1 MLIELLLRTRPPYL
15 KGRFGVLPMASKTN
29 IVRGKHG
36 PLVGAIDQGTS
47 STRFLVFASKT
58 SELIAFHQ
66 TEIQQVFP
74 SDGWV
79 EEDPHEI
86 VASVHECIEKTVDKL
101 KALEIDHRDIVALG
115 VANQRETTIVW
126 DKNTGKPL
134 YNAIVWLD
142 NRTVGTVEGLL
153 SKTPGHDKNY
163 LKRKCG
169 LPLSTYFSAV
179 KLKWLMDNVP
189 EIKEAMDQGRCMF
202 GTVDSWLIYNFTG
215 GTNGGVHITDVTNA
229 SRTMLMDIETLKW
242 DNFLC
247 KFFGVPM
254 SILPKICSSSEIYG
268 RMCEGPLLG
277 VPISGCLGDQSAA
290 LVGQL
295 CFDIGEAKCTYGTG
309 CFLLCNT
316 GLEIVQ
322 SSHGLLTTV
331 AYKLGP
337 KRPVQYAVEGS
348 VAIAGAA
355 VRWLRDNLGLLNS
368 SGDIEK
374 VARTVGSTH
383 GVYFVPAFS
392 GLYAPYWE
400 PDARGIICGLTQ
412 FTTRAHIARATLEAV
427 CFQVRDIL
435 DSMDRDSGTRLKQL
449 LVDGGMA
456 VNDLLMQLQAD
467 LLGIPVVRPQM
478 AETTALGA
486 AIAAGAADGID
497 VWSLDSR
504 NFPKVTTDVF
514 EPSILPAEREQ
525 RFAKWKDAVSRSK
538 HWQEVNPDEAKK
550 KQQGKSWWLMSSIPA
565 GIFITSSFATLL
577 LAKACAKLPN

>member
-1 MLIELLLRTRPPYL
+1 
-15 KGRFGVLPMASKTN
+15 MATKSN
-29 IVRGKHG
+29 FVRSKHG

-58 SELIAFHQ
+58 SELIAYHQ
-66 TEIQQVFP
+66 TEIQHVLP
-74 SDGWV
+74 NDGWV
-79 EEDPHEI
+79 EEDPSEI
-86 VASVHECIEKTVDKL
+86 LKSVHECIEKTVDKL
-101 KALEIDHRDIVALG
+101 RALEIDPSDIKALG
-115 VANQRETTIVW
+115 VSNQRETTIVW
-126 DKNTGKPL
+126 DKRTGNPL

-142 NRTVGTVEGLL
+142 NRTMGTVEDLL
-153 SKTPGHDKNY
+153 AKVPNHDKDF
-163 LKRKCG
+163 LKKKCG

-189 EIKEAMDQGRCMF
+189 EVQKAIAEDRCMF

-215 GTNGGVHITDVTNA
+215 GARGGVHMTDVTNA
-229 SRTMLMDIETLKW
+229 SRTMLMDIETLQW
-242 DNFLC
+242 DHYLC
-247 KFFGVPM
+247 KFFGIPM
-254 SILPKICSSSEIYG
+254 SILPKIHSSSEIYG
-268 RMCEGPLLG
+268 KMCEGSLMG

-295 CFDIGEAKCTYGTG
+295 CFDIGQAKCTYGTG

-316 GLEIVQ
+316 GLEMVQ

-355 VRWLRDNLGLLNS
+355 VRWLRDNLSLIS
-368 SGDIEK
+368 SSAEIEK

-392 GLYAPYWE
+392 GLYAPHWQ

-427 CFQVRDIL
+427 CFQVREIL
-435 DSMDRDSGTRLKQL
+435 DAMDHDSGTRLKQL

-478 AETTALGA
+478 PETTALGA
-486 AIAAGAADGID
+486 AIAAGAAEGID

-504 NFPKVTTDVF
+504 NFPKITTDVF

-525 RFAKWKDAVSRSK
+525 RFSKWKDAVSRSL
-538 HWQEVNPDEAKK
+538 HWQEVNPEEAKR
-550 KQQGKSWWLMSSIPA
+550 KQQGRSWWVMSSIPA
-565 GIFITSSFATLL
+565 GLFVTSSFATLM
-577 LAKACAKLPN
+577 LANAWAKLPN

>member
-1 MLIELLLRTRPPYL
+1 
-15 KGRFGVLPMASKTN
+15 MATKSN
-29 IVRGKHG
+29 FVRSKHG

-58 SELIAFHQ
+58 SELIAYHQ
-66 TEIQQVFP
+66 TEIQHVLP
-74 SDGWV
+74 NDGWV
-79 EEDPHEI
+79 EEDPSEI
-86 VASVHECIEKTVDKL
+86 LKSVHECIEKTVDKL
-101 KALEIDHRDIVALG
+101 RALEIDPSDIKALG
-115 VANQRETTIVW
+115 VSNQRETTIVW
-126 DKNTGKPL
+126 DKRTGNPL

-142 NRTVGTVEGLL
+142 NRTMGTVEDLL
-153 SKTPGHDKNY
+153 AKVPNHDKDF
-163 LKRKCG
+163 LKKKCG

-189 EIKEAMDQGRCMF
+189 EVQKAIAEDRCMF

-215 GTNGGVHITDVTNA
+215 GARGGVHMTDVTNA
-229 SRTMLMDIETLKW
+229 SRTMLMDIETLQW
-242 DNFLC
+242 DHYLC
-247 KFFGVPM
+247 KFFGIPM
-254 SILPKICSSSEIYG
+254 SILPKIHSSSEIYG
-268 RMCEGPLLG
+268 KMCEGSLMG
-277 VPISGCLGDQSAA
+277 VPISGVSGKKFFFFFFPFPFSCNEMQACAQA
-290 LVGQL
+290 L
-295 CFDIGEAKCTYGTG
+295 YGTG

-316 GLEIVQ
+316 GLEMVQ

-355 VRWLRDNLGLLNS
+355 VRWLRDNLSLIS
-368 SGDIEK
+368 SSAEIEK

-392 GLYAPYWE
+392 GLYAPHWQ

-427 CFQVRDIL
+427 CFQVREIL
-435 DSMDRDSGTRLKQL
+435 DAMDHDSGTRLKQL

-478 AETTALGA
+478 PETTALGA
-486 AIAAGAADGID
+486 AIAAGAAEGID

-504 NFPKVTTDVF
+504 NFPKITTDVF
-514 EPSILPAEREQ
+514 EPSILPAGL
-525 RFAKWKDAVSRSK
+525 AV
-538 HWQEVNPDEAKK
+538 
-550 KQQGKSWWLMSSIPA
+550 LY
-565 GIFITSSFATLL
+565 TSLIV
-577 LAKACAKLPN
+577 

>member
-1 MLIELLLRTRPPYL
+1 
-15 KGRFGVLPMASKTN
+15 MATKSN
-29 IVRGKHG
+29 FVRSKHG

-47 STRFLVFASKT
+47 STRFLVFASRT
-58 SELIAFHQ
+58 SELIAYHQ
-66 TEIQQVFP
+66 TEIQHVLP
-74 SDGWV
+74 NDGWV
-79 EEDPHEI
+79 EEDPSEI
-86 VASVHECIEKTVDKL
+86 LKSVHECIEKTVDKL
-101 KALEIDHRDIVALG
+101 KALEIDPSDIKALG
-115 VANQRETTIVW
+115 VSNQRETTIVW
-126 DKNTGKPL
+126 DKRTGNPL

-142 NRTVGTVEGLL
+142 NRTMGTVESLL
-153 SKTPGHDKNY
+153 EKVPHHDKDF
-163 LKRKCG
+163 LKKKCG

-189 EIKEAMDQGRCMF
+189 EVQKAIAEGVCMF

-215 GTNGGVHITDVTNA
+215 GIRGGVHMTDVTNA
-229 SRTMLMDIETLKW
+229 SRTMLMDIETLQW
-242 DNFLC
+242 DHYLC

-254 SILPKICSSSEIYG
+254 SILPKIHSSSEIYG
-268 RMCEGPLLG
+268 KMCEGPLMG

-295 CFDIGEAKCTYGTG
+295 CFDIGQAKCTYGTG

-316 GLEIVQ
+316 GLEMVQ

-355 VRWLRDNLGLLNS
+355 VRWLRDNLSLIS
-368 SGDIEK
+368 SSAEIEK

-392 GLYAPYWE
+392 GLYAPHWQ

-427 CFQVRDIL
+427 CFQVREIL
-435 DSMDRDSGTRLKQL
+435 DAMDHDSGTRLKQL

-478 AETTALGA
+478 PETTALGA
-486 AIAAGAADGID
+486 AIAAGAAEGID

-504 NFPKVTTDVF
+504 NFPKITTDVF

-525 RFAKWKDAVSRSK
+525 RFSKWKDAVSRSL
-538 HWQEVNPDEAKK
+538 HWQEVNPEEAKR
-550 KQQGKSWWLMSSIPA
+550 KQQG
-565 GIFITSSFATLL
+565 G
-577 LAKACAKLPN
+577 KARV

>member
-1 MLIELLLRTRPPYL
+1 
-15 KGRFGVLPMASKTN
+15 MASKPN

-58 SELIAFHQ
+58 SELIAYHQ
-66 TEIQQVFP
+66 TEIQHVLP
-74 SDGWV
+74 NDGWV
-79 EEDPHEI
+79 EEDPYEI
-86 VASVHECIEKTVDKL
+86 VKSVHECIEKTVDKL
-101 KALEIDHRDIVALG
+101 KALEIDHRDIIALG

-126 DKNTGKPL
+126 DKKTGRPL

-142 NRTVGTVEGLL
+142 NRTMGTVETLL
-153 SKTPGHDKNY
+153 SKIPGHDKNY
-163 LKRKCG
+163 LKKKCG

-189 EIKEAMDQGRCMF
+189 DVKAAMEQGRCMF

-229 SRTMLMDIETLKW
+229 SRTMLMDIETLQW

-254 SILPKICSSSEIYG
+254 SILPKIHSSSEIYG
-268 RMCEGPLLG
+268 KMCEGPLLG

-316 GLEIVQ
+316 GLETGLQIVQ
-322 SSHGLLTTV
+322 STHGLLTTV

-337 KRPVQYAVEGS
+337 NRPVQYAVEGS

-355 VRWLRDNLGLLNS
+355 VRWLRDNLGLIS
-368 SGDIEK
+368 SSSEIEK

-412 FTTRAHIARATLEAV
+412 FTTRAHIARAALEAV

-486 AIAAGAADGID
+486 AIAAGAAAGIN

-504 NFPKVTTDVF
+504 SFPKITTDVF

-525 RFAKWKDAVSRSK
+525 RFSKWKDAVSRSK
-538 HWQEVNPDEAKK
+538 HWQEVNPEEVKR
-550 KQQGKSWWLMSSIPA
+550 KQQGKNWWLMSSIPA
-565 GIFITSSFATLL
+565 GIFVTSSFATLL
-577 LAKACAKLPN
+577 LAKSLCKTSKLS

>member
-1 MLIELLLRTRPPYL
+1 M
-15 KGRFGVLPMASKTN
+15 FFQMM
-29 IVRGKHG
+29 
-36 PLVGAIDQGTS
+36 
-47 STRFLVFASKT
+47 
-58 SELIAFHQ
+58 
-66 TEIQQVFP
+66 
-74 SDGWV
+74 
-79 EEDPHEI
+79 
-86 VASVHECIEKTVDKL
+86 
-101 KALEIDHRDIVALG
+101 ALG

-142 NRTVGTVEGLL
+142 NRTAGTVESLL
-153 SKTPGHDKNY
+153 LKIPGHDKNY
-163 LKRKCG
+163 LKKKCG

-179 KLKWLMDNVP
+179 KLKWLMENVP
-189 EIKEAMDQGRCMF
+189 EVKDAMDQGCCMF
-202 GTVDSWLIYNFTG
+202 GTVDSWLMYNFTG

-247 KFFGVPM
+247 K
-254 SILPKICSSSEIYG
+254 
-268 RMCEGPLLG
+268 
-277 VPISGCLGDQSAA
+277 
-290 LVGQL
+290 
-295 CFDIGEAKCTYGTG
+295 YGTG

-316 GLEIVQ
+316 GL
-322 SSHGLLTTV
+322 
-331 AYKLGP
+331 
-337 KRPVQYAVEGS
+337 EGS

-368 SGDIEK
+368 SGEIEK

-514 EPSILPAEREQ
+514 EPSILPAGHGRWMKALSSSGRAQAEQ
-525 RFAKWKDAVSRSK
+525 
-538 HWQEVNPDEAKK
+538 N
-550 KQQGKSWWLMSSIPA
+550 
-565 GIFITSSFATLL
+565 LL
-577 LAKACAKLPN
+577 VG